1 MTHQASSASTR
12 TQPLRIVVSSTSFDD
27 DDFRQFAHCL
37 SYRDRGQPRQVRIYD
52 FLGEQHGA
60 ITAVDLQIVLHSDS
74 TIEIIRTR
82 RPDCFFRE
90 SDE

>member
-1 MTHQASSASTR
+1 ASALSKR
-12 TQPLRIVVSSTSFDD
+12 TQPLRIVVFSPSVDD
-27 DDFRQFAHCL
+27 DNLRDFEHRL

-60 ITAVDLQIVLHSDS
+60 VAAVDLQIVLHSDN
-74 TIEIIRTR
+74 TLEIIRAR